1 MGCVGRGA
9 LRKRYQNEKRK
20 KNGQKTIE
28 NKSALNKRQGG
39 EAFVKLRRGSEKGN
53 SFALYYQICVLYELL
68 IFKTFGLFFVLR
80 NCVF

>member
-28 NKSALNKRQGG
+28 NKSVLNQRQGG
-39 EAFVKLRRGSEKGN
+39 GGG
-53 SFALYYQICVLYELL
+53 IC
-68 IFKTFGLFFVLR
+68 
-80 NCVF
+80 